1 VIPLGTSED
10 EQKKLR
16 KTYDDDMASYMSH
29 FWAYRT
35 WLDACAGAILVA
47 SMEPHLTREI
57 IRLDHV
63 AQMWAFLRQHYE
75 PSGQS
80 TYIAALHQE
89 QLLQQG
95 DS

>member
-1 VIPLGTSED
+1 
-10 EQKKLR
+10 
-16 KTYDDDMASYMSH
+16 
-29 FWAYRT
+29 
-35 WLDACAGAILVA
+35 
-47 SMEPHLTREI
+47 MEPHLTREI